1 MKMAMKI
8 RIVDRAVNVIKNQCP
23 DHVVV
28 HVVAIVRADEVEAD
42 RNVLVLVV
50 TIEAVAQIDDSHV
63 LEALVHVLNRD
74 LESVPTN
81 QSHHI
86 LLLLQQKLM
95 VIKRIATRQLTKILK
110 RTENHLKRMTK

>member
-1 MKMAMKI
+1 MAMKI

-50 TIEAVAQIDDSHV
+50 VVTIEAVAEIDDSHV

-74 LESVPTN
+74 LESLPTN
-81 QSHHI
+81 QSHHV
-86 LLLLQQKLM
+86 LLLLQPKLM
-95 VIKRIATRQLTKILK
+95 VIQRIVTRQLTKKLK